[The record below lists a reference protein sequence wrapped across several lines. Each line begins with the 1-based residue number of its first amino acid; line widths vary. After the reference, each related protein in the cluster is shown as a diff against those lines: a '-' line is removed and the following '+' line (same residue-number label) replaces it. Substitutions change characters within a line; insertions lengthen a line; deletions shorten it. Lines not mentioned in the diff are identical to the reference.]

1 MKRTTI
7 IETIIF
13 LYAILFL
20 YTGISKLTTYEE
32 TKYGLAEVLML
43 KPFAPVIAFTLPW
56 IEFAIVMMMIIPRW
70 RLKGF
75 YSALGLMSLFSVYII
90 GLLSFTDKLPCSCG
104 GVIAKL
110 SWPQHIV
117 LNLAFIAMAITG
129 IYLERLQKKDIV
141 RNLSTIGQIN
151 KAPGI

>member
-13 LYAILFL
+13 LYAILFF
-20 YTGISKLTTYEE
+20 YTGISKLTAYEE
-32 TKYGLAEVLML
+32 MKDGLADVHLL

-56 IEFAIVMMMIIPRW
+56 VEFAIVILMIIPRW

-75 YSALGLMSLFSVYII
+75 YSAFGIMTLFTIYII
-90 GLLSFTDKLPCSCG
+90 GLLSFTEKLPCSCG
-104 GVIAKL
+104 GVIGKL
-110 SWPQHIV
+110 SWPQHII
-117 LNLAFIAMAITG
+117 LNLVFIAMAVTG
-129 IYLERLQKKDIV
+129 IYLERLQKKGIQK
-141 RNLSTIGQIN
+141 NLSTITQFN

>member
-32 TKYGLAEVLML
+32 VKDQLAEVSML
-43 KPFAPVIAFTLPW
+43 KSFAPVIAFTLPW
-56 IEFAIVMMMIIPRW
+56 IEFAIVILMIIPRW

-75 YSALGLMSLFSVYII
+75 YSALGIMTLFTIYII

-104 GVIAKL
+104 GVIGKL

-117 LNLAFIAMAITG
+117 LNLVFIAMAVTG
-129 IYLERLQKKDIV
+129 ICLERLQKKDII